1 MLRRTI
7 EVLDSSAG
15 WMMAYFCLNL
25 SITIYNKVILQMFKF
40 KYPRLLTALHAFCS
54 VIGAYLTVSQNVFD
68 APRRRVECVQD
79 LFVMMAFSV
88 LYTVNIATSNV
99 SLSLV
104 SLPFHQI
111 VRSTNPAI
119 TVILE
124 KLIFSKRHS
133 NLTYCSLAMVIAG
146 VGMATL
152 GEYDF
157 SALGFLLT
165 CLGVLLSALKG
176 VATNVLLVGRLRL
189 HPMDLLMRMS
199 SLACLQ
205 CLLIAYVSG
214 EYDRML
220 SNGAASAAGWLTID
234 GLLLA
239 LLANGVLAFFLNYVS
254 FTANKK
260 TSALS
265 MTVAGNVKQA
275 LGILLSMWVFGFVVD
290 VLNGVGILVTLFGG
304 AWYSSIELATK
315 VSKRYG

>member
-1 MLRRTI
+1 M
-7 EVLDSSAG
+7 LDSSAG
-15 WMMAYFCLNL
+15 WMLAYFFLNL

-40 KYPRLLTALHAFCS
+40 KYPWLLTALHAFCS
-54 VIGAYLTVSQNVFD
+54 VIGAYLTVYQNVFD
-68 APRRRVECVQD
+68 AQRRRAESVQD
-79 LFVMMAFSV
+79 LFVMLAFSV

-99 SLSLV
+99 SLNLV

-111 VRSTNPAI
+111 VRSTNPAV
-119 TVILE
+119 TVVLE
-124 KLIFSKRHS
+124 KLIFGKRHS
-133 NLTYCSLAMVIAG
+133 NLTYCSLAMVIVG

-199 SLACLQ
+199 SLACMQ
-205 CLLIAYVSG
+205 CLFIAYVSG

-220 SNGAASAAGWLTID
+220 SNVSRLLGWLTID

-239 LLANGVLAFFLNYVS
+239 LLTNGVLAFLLNYVS

-275 LGILLSMWVFGFVVD
+275 LGILLSMWVFGYVVD
-290 VLNGVGILVTLFGG
+290 VLNGLGILITLCGG
-304 AWYSSIELATK
+304 VWYSSIELATK
-315 VSKRYG
+315 MSKRFG